1 MQWKYLVFF
10 LFLIVSQGTPA
21 KAETLA
27 VSFIRLDPY
36 LSDLRDAILES
47 ARATDSLQVDFA
59 VADGNGQRQ
68 IDQLAAMLGRHPKAV
83 VLFVRDAETF
93 RQTANLA
100 EKAGVPVVYV
110 LMHPPGDDL
119 RIKFSIVSSNGY
131 VAGLLQMRKL
141 ADLMGRKGNLVLLR
155 GIDDEKDSIDR
166 TQGVKEVLRSF
177 PDIHVIE
184 EASASWDRDPA
195 SRLVAEWLAKGDR
208 IDAVAA
214 NNDEMALGAIA
225 ALEAAGIHGVP
236 VAGVDGIP
244 AALSA
249 MKSGAMALTVFQNAR
264 MQGRRAVQDALDLA
278 EGKPVEE
285 YDWVPY
291 ELVTSRVLSAY
302 LSRH

>member
-1 MQWKYLVFF
+1 MRWRYFVF
-10 LFLIVSQGTPA
+10 LLSMIASQVTPA
-21 KAETLA
+21 KGETIA

-47 ARATDSLQVDFA
+47 AGTLDSLQVDFA
-59 VADGNGQRQ
+59 SADGNGPRQ
-68 IDQLAAMLGRHPKAV
+68 VEQLAAMLGRHPRAA

-93 RQTANLA
+93 RRTAELA

-177 PDIHVIE
+177 PDIHLIE
-184 EASASWDRDPA
+184 EASASWDREPA
-195 SRLVAEWLAKGDR
+195 ARHIAEWLAKGDR

-214 NNDEMALGAIA
+214 NNDEMALGAIE
-225 ALEAAGIHGVP
+225 ALEAAGMRGVP

-249 MKSGAMALTVFQNAR
+249 MKNGRMALTVLQNAK

-291 ELVTSRVLSAY
+291 ELVTPRVLSSY